1 MRAGDR
7 IGRGILFSVA
17 TFACFSSADAVVKFL
32 SAGYSILLIYF
43 VTTAF
48 AAVPIGLLVWFS
60 GRPIVIKPRFPKAV
74 LIRTLLLALDT
85 FGSYLAFSRL
95 PLANAYT
102 LIFASPL
109 IITALSPWLLGD
121 SVGRHRWSAVVVG
134 FLGILVVLRPGAA
147 PLDIGY
153 LGAFGSACAF
163 GVALIITRQ
172 IGGRESDTSML
183 FWVIAGKLAVSGV
196 FLPIS
201 FEPIAVP
208 DLMLMGLIGLLA
220 GSAHIFIVQAFK
232 LAPPATVAPFQYT
245 QMLWA
250 VFYGFLIFDDVPDVF
265 VITGSGLVVVSGLYI
280 LWREH
285 VRNRQDRAL
294 KTPPR

>member
-1 MRAGDR
+1 MSAGDH

-17 TFACFSSADAVVKFL
+17 TFACFSSADAVVKLL
-32 SAGYSILLIYF
+32 SAGYSVLLIYF

-48 AAVPIGLLVWFS
+48 AALPIAALVGVS
-60 GRPIVIKPRFPKAV
+60 RRPIVLWPRFPKAV
-74 LIRTLLLALDT
+74 AARTLLLACDT
-85 FGSYLAFSRL
+85 FGAYLAFSRL

-109 IITALSPWLLGD
+109 IVTALSPWLLKEA
-121 SVGRHRWSAVVVG
+121 VGIHRWSAVVVG
-134 FLGILVVLRPGAA
+134 FAGILVVLRPGMA

-163 GVALIITRQ
+163 ALAMVITRR
-172 IGGRESDTSML
+172 IGHRESDTAML
-183 FWVIAGKLAVSGV
+183 TWLIVGKLVVSGV

-201 FEPIAVP
+201 YLPIPAF
-208 DLMLMGLIGLLA
+208 DLLRMALVGLFVGVAQIC
-220 GSAHIFIVQAFK
+220 IIQAFK

-250 VFYGFLIFDDVPDVF
+250 ALYGYVIFGELPDRF
-265 VITGSGLVVVSGLYI
+265 VVTGSGLVVLSGLYI

-285 VRNRQDRAL
+285 VVHRRGGQR
-294 KTPPR
+294 

>member
-7 IGRGILFSVA
+7 IGRGILFSLV
-17 TFACFSSADAVVKFL
+17 TFACFSSADAAVKFL
-32 SAGYSILLIYF
+32 SSGYSVLLIYF
-43 VTTAF
+43 VTTTF
-48 AAVPIGLLVWFS
+48 AALPIAALVWFS
-60 GRPIVIKPRFPKAV
+60 GRPIIFKPRFPKAV
-74 LIRTLLLALDT
+74 ALRTLLMALDT
-85 FGSYLAFSRL
+85 FGAYLAFSRL

-109 IITALSPWLLGD
+109 IVTALSPWLLGEA
-121 SVGRHRWSAVVVG
+121 VGRHRWTAVVVG
-134 FLGILVVLRPGAA
+134 FLGILVVLRPGMA

-163 GVALIITRQ
+163 AVALIITRQ
-172 IGGRESDTSML
+172 IGGRESDTAML
-183 FWVIAGKLAVSGV
+183 FWLIVGKLIVSGV

-201 FEPIAVP
+201 FVPIAAF
-208 DLMLMGLIGLLA
+208 DLMLMALVGLLA
-220 GSAHIFIVQAFK
+220 GSAHICIVRAFK

-250 VFYGFLIFDDVPDVF
+250 AFYGYLIFGDVPDAF
-265 VITGSGLVVVSGLYI
+265 VITGSGLVIASGLYI

-285 VRNRQDRAL
+285 VRHRQGAAI
-294 KTPPR
+294 KSAPK